1 MTTPDFQT
9 QLRLQL
15 REAARREERRSPLAL
30 PTGWWRG
37 FSPVLAAAAVT
48 LLVIAIVLAGL
59 ALRGPNPDNTAKPRA
74 VERLPLSGSLSD
86 IMSAYGSV
94 WAVDPTGRLLQ
105 VDPVSRDVLGS
116 LIVPARTH
124 LGAAGGS
131 LWVGG
136 ESTLIRID
144 PKTHRELARIP
155 WRTPSG
161 DTFDASYLED
171 AGAYAWLIGI
181 EGLLRIDLKR
191 NVPDRF
197 VPLEAGGLI
206 RGSAVQDGSLF
217 VIGRNDRLL
226 RLDARTGARL
236 SETRVRWPA
245 QAGLGAD
252 HGVAL
257 TWSMLDG
264 RVARVDLATGRE
276 LWTRNVGGRPGWWT
290 VSGQDVWVHVSTGHG
305 RDHLLR
311 LDARTGRAVG
321 KVELPDLGVTTMAAI
336 NGQIWVGTPN
346 GKIDVVRID
355 AR

>member
-15 REAARREERRSPLAL
+15 REAARREERRSRLAL

-37 FSPVLAAAAVT
+37 FSPVLAAAAIT
-48 LLVIAIVLAGL
+48 LLVVALVLAGL
-59 ALRGPNPDNTAKPRA
+59 ALRGPNPDRTATPRA

-86 IMSAYGSV
+86 VVSAFGSV

-105 VDPVSRDVLGS
+105 VDPVSRDVLS
-116 LIVPARTH
+116 SHLVPSRTRVA
-124 LGAAGGS
+124 AAGGS

-144 PKTHRELARIP
+144 PKSGREVARIP
-155 WRTPSG
+155 WRTPRG

-171 AGAYAWLIGI
+171 AGAYVWLIGI

-197 VPLEAGGLI
+197 VPVEAGGLI
-206 RGSAVQDGSLF
+206 RGSVVQNGSLF
-217 VIGRNDRLL
+217 VIGRDGRLL
-226 RLDARTGARL
+226 RFDARTGARL
-236 SETRVRWPA
+236 GATRVNWPA
-245 QAGLGAD
+245 QAGLAAD

-257 TWSMLDG
+257 TWTLLDG

-276 LWTRNVGGRPGWWT
+276 LWVRNVGGRPGWWT

-311 LDARTGRAVG
+311 LDARTGRVVG
-321 KVELPDLGVTTMAAI
+321 KVQLPDLGVTTMAAI

-346 GKIDVVRID
+346 GTIDIVRV
-355 AR
+355 APR